1 MLALEN
7 DSLKVINFFMG
18 IEFAHQTYNIGLTDF
33 DLIFFLIKST
43 NTKAAYT
50 LFPVKKFPYLDLNP
64 FQIFASLKSKWC
76 L

>member
-33 DLIFFLIKST
+33 DLIFFS
-43 NTKAAYT
+43 N
-50 LFPVKKFPYLDLNP
+50 
-64 FQIFASLKSKWC
+64 
-76 L
+76 